1 MEKFELSLPA
11 SLTFVGDIIVTDPCY
26 FIPRNIWEE
35 LCDAWYDTPELSKYA
50 EQGIITFNSG
60 VKVLYTVTAHGD
72 GEYPIYLERG
82 NGESVHAD
90 STGVD
95 AGMIAVISVDDV
107 RKLNPKFNVN
117 DDQYPRINDFEGII
131 KADGKGNLTGDI
143 EVNTQEE
150 PIEPWDDDLDF
161 NWDQQD
167 RFPDYED
174 DM

>member
-26 FIPRNIWEE
+26 FIPDLIWDE
-35 LCDAWYDTPELSKYA
+35 LMDAWWDTFGRATKYGD
-50 EQGIITFNSG
+50 QGVITFENG
-60 VKVLYTVTAHGD
+60 AKVLYTVTAHGD
-72 GEYPIYLERG
+72 GEFPIYLERG

-117 DDQYPRINDFEGII
+117 DDQYPRINDFDGII
-131 KADGKGNLTGDI
+131 KADGKGNLTGDL
-143 EVNTQEE
+143 EVNTQDE
-150 PIEPWDDDLDF
+150 PIKDLDDDFDNDDIDF
-161 NWDQQD
+161 
-167 RFPDYED
+167 RFPDEEED
-174 DM
+174 